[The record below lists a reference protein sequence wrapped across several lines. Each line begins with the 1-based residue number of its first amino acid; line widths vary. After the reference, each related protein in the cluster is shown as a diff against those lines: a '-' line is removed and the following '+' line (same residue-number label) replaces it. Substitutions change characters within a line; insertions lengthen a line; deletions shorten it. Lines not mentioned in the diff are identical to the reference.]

1 MGLVLIHNF
10 FWENYDKEIESFKTL
25 EECIQLAT
33 PIIFYLKD

>member
-10 FWENYDKEIESFKTL
+10 FWEDFGIEQEGFKTL

-33 PIIFYLKD
+33 PMIFYLKD